1 MRIQLDVYTDDG
13 HLHGQLHTPERPEP
27 VAFSGVLD
35 LVAAL
40 EALGPEPGPELPIKG
55 AL

>member
-1 MRIQLDVYTDDG
+1 MRVELEVYVDGG

-40 EALGPEPGPELPIKG
+40 ERLNPEPGPELPNKG
-55 AL
+55 AR